1 MQADLADRDFTAERY
16 QPIVIGSTA
25 HSALS
30 AEQSA
35 AERAQAE
42 ARAGDGCTAHVGL
55 QVWFVA
61 AVL

>member
-16 QPIVIGSTA
+16 QPVVVGSSA
-25 HSALS
+25 HSALA

-42 ARAGDGCTAHVGL
+42 QRAGGRGG
-55 QVWFVA
+55 WS
-61 AVL
+61 